1 MPCGTWYHSRRT
13 GANLKGEK
21 DKPLQQ
27 IPYNYF
33 VKGNQNTKQN
43 KKIAPRLQKWEILG
57 VHKRDDQKSE
67 TKELEEETGTL
78 KGLRRHWNMQ
88 SI

>member
-1 MPCGTWYHSRRT
+1 M
-13 GANLKGEK
+13 
-21 DKPLQQ
+21 
-27 IPYNYF
+27 
-33 VKGNQNTKQN
+33 KGNQKTKQN
-43 KKIAPRLQKWEILG
+43 KKIAPRLQKWENLG